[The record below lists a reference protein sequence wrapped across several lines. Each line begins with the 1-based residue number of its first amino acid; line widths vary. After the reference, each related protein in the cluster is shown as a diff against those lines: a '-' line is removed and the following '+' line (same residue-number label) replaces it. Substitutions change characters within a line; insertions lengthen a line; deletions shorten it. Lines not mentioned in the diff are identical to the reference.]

1 MTYNYFALSQ
11 STISHIRNLAIIAH
25 VDHGKTTLL
34 DAILSHTGSL
44 DNHKEYD
51 SCIMDSNPL
60 ERERG
65 ITISSKNTTVK
76 YADHII
82 NIIDTPGHS
91 DFGGEVERV
100 LGMVQGCL
108 LLVDAFEGPMPQTRF
123 VLKKAFE
130 QGLKPIVVINKIDK
144 PNTTI
149 DRVIDNVLELFI
161 DLGATD
167 EQIDFPII
175 YASGIKGITSLDL
188 EAALA
193 STENDIKPL
202 MDVILKTVPPAPG
215 NVDAPFLFQ
224 AVSLDA
230 NDYMGRM
237 QIGRILNGTVKV
249 NDQVNWIDA
258 VDKAVVKK
266 KIARIYGFNGLAK
279 VEIPEASA
287 GMIIMIAGIEGA
299 NIGDTICDLSLTEAL
314 PSILIDEPTLEMV
327 FSVNDS
333 PFAGLEGKFVT
344 SRQIKDRLEKELAV
358 NVALRVQDTD
368 RTDSFAVAGRGELH
382 LGILIETM
390 RREGYELQVSKP
402 HIVKKIVDG
411 AVHEPF
417 EELVIDVPEE
427 NAGACIEALGKR
439 KMEMIAMNTIQG
451 RSVVTFHI
459 PTRGLI
465 GFNNDF
471 VKITKGE
478 GIMNHSFLDY
488 RPSVGEMNR
497 VRSGVLINLET
508 GRVTPY
514 ALQQFAD
521 RGIFFIEPG
530 IEVYKGMVVGEA
542 NRPQDITINLTK
554 EKQLTNMRTSGSDT
568 LVHLKTPKKMLLE
581 EALVYINDD
590 ELVEVTPLNIRLRKT
605 VLDKKEAR
613 ATKPKG
619 QP

>member
-1 MTYNYFALSQ
+1 MSQ
-11 STISHIRNLAIIAH
+11 HSINQIRNLAIIAH

-34 DAILSHTGSL
+34 DAILTHTGSL
-44 DNHKEYD
+44 ETHKQYD

-60 ERERG
+60 EKERG

-76 YADHII
+76 YKDHTI

-149 DRVIDNVLELFI
+149 NKVIDNILELFI

-188 EAALA
+188 ETALQA
-193 STENDIKPL
+193 TTNDIAPL
-202 MDVILKTVPPAPG
+202 MNTIIEQVPPPPG
-215 NVDAPFLFQ
+215 NVNEPFLFQ

-237 QIGRILNGTVKV
+237 QIGRILNGTVKI
-249 NDQVNWIDA
+249 NDQVNWITIEGDIT
-258 VDKAVVKK
+258 KK
-266 KIARIYGFNGLAK
+266 KIARIYGFQGLTKIELQTAG
-279 VEIPEASA
+279 A
-287 GMIIMIAGIEGA
+287 GMIVMIAGIEEA
-299 NIGDTICDLSLTEAL
+299 NIGDTLADITVTQAL
-314 PSILIDEPTLEMV
+314 PAITIDEPTLEMI

-344 SRQIKDRLEKELAV
+344 SRQIKDRLMKELEV
-358 NVALRVQDTD
+358 NVALRVNDTD
-368 RTDSFAVAGRGELH
+368 RTDAFAVSGRGELH

-390 RREGYELQVSKP
+390 RREGYEFQVAKP
-402 HIVKKIVDG
+402 HIVKKEINGV
-411 AVHEPF
+411 VHEPF

-427 NAGACIEALGKR
+427 TAGACIEALGKR
-439 KMEMIAMNTIQG
+439 KMEMVAMHTIQG
-451 RSVVTFHI
+451 RSVVNFII

-465 GFNNDF
+465 GFNSDF
-471 VKITKGE
+471 IKITKGE
-478 GIMNHSFLDY
+478 GLMNHSFLEY
-488 RPSVGEMNR
+488 RPYAGEMNR
-497 VRSGVLINLET
+497 VRMGVLVNLESGKST
-508 GRVTPY
+508 SY
-514 ALQQFAD
+514 ALQQFSD
-521 RGIFFIEPG
+521 RGIFFVSPG
-530 IEVYKGMVVGEA
+530 VDVYRGMIVGES
-542 NRPQDITINLTK
+542 NRPQDVELNLTK
-554 EKQLTNMRTSGSDT
+554 EKQLTNMRSAGADV
-568 LVHLKTPKKMLLE
+568 LVQLKVPRKIPLE
-581 EALVYINDD
+581 EALVYINEE
-590 ELVEVTPLNIRLRKT
+590 ELVEITPLNIRLRKA
-605 VLDKKEAR
+605 VLDKKAAR
-613 ATKPKG
+613 ATKPRG